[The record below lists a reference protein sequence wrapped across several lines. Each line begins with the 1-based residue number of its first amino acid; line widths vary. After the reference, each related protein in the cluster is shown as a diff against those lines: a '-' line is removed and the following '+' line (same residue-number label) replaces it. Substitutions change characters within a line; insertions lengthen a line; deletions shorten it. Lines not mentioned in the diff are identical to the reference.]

1 MEEGVDE
8 VYCEWV
14 DEIYLIVMDEIF
26 FTSVDQICFR
36 FASNMF
42 QLFQEKA
49 PSVKFVH
56 LYAWEI
62 SSWAMKGN
70 RSKSVALT

>member
-8 VYCEWV
+8 VYGGLV
-14 DEIYLIVMDEIF
+14 DKIYFIAMDEIF
-26 FTSVDQICFR
+26 FTTVDKICFR

>member
-1 MEEGVDE
+1 MDE
-8 VYCEWV
+8 VYCVLV
-14 DEIYLIVMDEIF
+14 DKIYFIAMNEIF
-26 FTSVDQICFR
+26 FTAVDKICFR

-56 LYAWEI
+56 LYA
-62 SSWAMKGN
+62 
-70 RSKSVALT
+70 

>member
-1 MEEGVDE
+1 MDE
-8 VYCEWV
+8 VYGGLV
-14 DEIYLIVMDEIF
+14 DKTNFIAMDEIF
-26 FTSVDQICFR
+26 FTTVDKICFR

-56 LYAWEI
+56 LYA
-62 SSWAMKGN
+62 
-70 RSKSVALT
+70 

>member
-1 MEEGVDE
+1 MDE
-8 VYCEWV
+8 VYGEWV
-14 DEIYLIVMDEIF
+14 DKIYFIVMDKMF
-26 FTSVDQICFR
+26 FTKVDKICFR

>member
-8 VYCEWV
+8 VYGGLV
-14 DEIYLIVMDEIF
+14 DKIYFIVMDEIF
-26 FTSVDQICFR
+26 FTTVDKICFR

-56 LYAWEI
+56 LYA
-62 SSWAMKGN
+62 
-70 RSKSVALT
+70 

>member
-1 MEEGVDE
+1 MDE
-8 VYCEWV
+8 VVCEWV
-14 DEIYLIVMDEIF
+14 DEIYFVVMDEIF
-26 FTSVDQICFR
+26 FTTVDKICFR

-70 RSKSVALT
+70 RSKNVALT

>member
-1 MEEGVDE
+1 MEEGADE
-8 VYCEWV
+8 VYGGLV
-14 DEIYLIVMDEIF
+14 DKTNFIARDEIF
-26 FTSVDQICFR
+26 FTTVDKICFR

>member
-8 VYCEWV
+8 VYGEWV
-14 DEIYLIVMDEIF
+14 DKIYFEVMNEIIF
-26 FTSVDQICFR
+26 KTVDKICFR

>member
-1 MEEGVDE
+1 MDE
-8 VYCEWV
+8 VYCVLV
-14 DEIYLIVMDEIF
+14 DKIYFIAMNEIF
-26 FTSVDQICFR
+26 FTAVDKICFR